1 MRQGAGRTARQARP
15 PGPWAARPRGNRP
28 APPRDRPT
36 LRQPDRPDR
45 TGDCQDHR
53 DPLGHRRKCH
63 RGRAVVPPDLSSS
76 PLIPDHRRHGRP
88 APYRAPGRSHRGA
101 AARPHP
107 RIKAH
112 RPAPGRRRQRHR
124 PARGAA
130 VPDRM
135 TAPRRAPPRG
145 HAIISTLR
153 RPGRGA
159 SAGSLPAERHAR
171 QGGLAPERLQHRRP
185 AALPKAIR
193 PRHRMDREGRGA
205 GAQGQ
210 VQAGGIDQGK
220 VQILGRPRQGELR
233 RNIPPRILR
242 S

>member
-1 MRQGAGRTARQARP
+1 MRQGAGRTARQAPRQAHGQQDRAEIGQRRP
-15 PGPWAARPRGNRP
+15 GAATTPQ
-28 APPRDRPT
+28 

-135 TAPRRAPPRG
+135 TAPRKTPQGAMRSSARRDGRAGALQLAPCPLNATPGKAALRLSVSSTADPPRCPKPSARDIAWTG
-145 HAIISTLR
+145 KAAA
-153 RPGRGA
+153 PAPKGRF
-159 SAGSLPAERHAR
+159 R
-171 QGGLAPERLQHRRP
+171 LA
-185 AALPKAIR
+185 A
-193 PRHRMDREGRGA
+193 
-205 GAQGQ
+205 
-210 VQAGGIDQGK
+210 
-220 VQILGRPRQGELR
+220 
-233 RNIPPRILR
+233 
-242 S
+242 